1 MEQNTLPTQPA
12 SPQNSFVD
20 HALRFLVPV
29 GAFWRLLMIVG
40 FAFWRI
46 EPVWVASA
54 VGLAVYALVYY
65 LLLQKHYVRV
75 LVLVLA
81 EVLASSI
88 AVVVWLGWDSGFHY
102 YFFLLA
108 GLSFMVPRLAML
120 TQSLLAVTFGAGY
133 IGLAAALQG
142 HTPTYILNPT
152 LTNFLNGINLILAFL
167 AVIWLAFSTRRALRD
182 AWYTLNDA
190 GLEMKVLVKTDP
202 LTQLLN
208 RGYMFDLIE
217 YERIRS
223 ERNKN
228 IFSLLLFNIVDFK
241 SINENYGR
249 EAGDYV
255 LRLVGDVLRS
265 SVRKEDQV
273 ARWAGDEFL
282 LMLPDTDQKGV
293 EVVAEKLRD
302 LIRLRTYHFN
312 EHAILVDVY
321 FGFSAYKGEES
332 VAEVLQRADDMLN
345 EAVQTAKKSDQS
357 TIPLDD
363 GPLDDGA

>member
-1 MEQNTLPTQPA
+1 MEQNSLPTKST
-12 SPQNSFVD
+12 SPQNAVVEY
-20 HALRFLVPV
+20 ALRLLLPV
-29 GAFWRLLMIVG
+29 GAFWRLLMIIG
-40 FAFWRI
+40 FALWRI
-46 EPVWVASA
+46 QALWIASA
-54 VGLAVYALVYY
+54 IGLVVYILSYVLLTRKQYVAVLS
-65 LLLQKHYVRV
+65 
-75 LVLVLA
+75 LVLVEILGN
-81 EVLASSI
+81 SI
-88 AVVVWLGWDSGFHY
+88 AAVVLLGWDSGFHY

-108 GLSFMVPRLAML
+108 ALSFMIPRLALL
-120 TQSLLAVTFGAGY
+120 TQSLLAVTFGTGY
-133 IGLAAALQG
+133 IGLAAALQD
-142 HTPTYILNPT
+142 HIPTFDFNPT
-152 LTNFLNGINLILAFL
+152 TLNFLNGLNLILAFL
-167 AVIWLAFSTRRALRD
+167 SVIWLAFSTRRALRD
-182 AWYTLNDA
+182 AWFTLNDA

-249 EAGDYV
+249 DAGDYV

-273 ARWAGDEFL
+273 ARWAGDEFM
-282 LMLPDTDQKGV
+282 LMLPETELKGV
-293 EVVAEKLRD
+293 ETVAAKLRD

-321 FGFSAYKGEES
+321 YGFSAYKGEES
-332 VAEVLQRADDMLN
+332 VAEILQRADDMLQKTVSESKESN
-345 EAVQTAKKSDQS
+345 PS
-357 TIPLDD
+357 TK
-363 GPLDDGA
+363 PLDDGA

>member
-1 MEQNTLPTQPA
+1 MEQERLPTKPS
-12 SPQNSFVD
+12 SPQNSVVD
-20 HALRFLVPV
+20 HALRFLLPV
-29 GAFWRLLMIVG
+29 GAFWRLLMIIG
-40 FAFWRI
+40 FAIWRI
-46 EPVWVASA
+46 QPMWIASA
-54 VGLAVYALVYY
+54 VGLAVYALAYY

-81 EVLASSI
+81 EVLGNSI
-88 AVVVWLGWDSGFHY
+88 AAVVLLGWDSGFHY

-108 GLSFMVPRLAML
+108 GLSFMVPRLALL
-120 TQSLLAVTFGAGY
+120 TQSLLAVTFGTGY

-142 HTPTYILNPT
+142 HTPSFDLNPT
-152 LTNFLNGINLILAFL
+152 TLNFLNGLNLILAFL

-228 IFSLLLFNIVDFK
+228 IFSLLVFNIVDFK

-273 ARWAGDEFL
+273 ARWAGDEFM
-282 LMLPDTDQKGV
+282 LMLPETELKGV
-293 EVVAEKLRD
+293 EIVAEKLRD

-321 FGFSAYKGEES
+321 YGYSAYTGEES

-345 EAVQTAKKSDQS
+345 EKVQTAKDADQS
-357 TIPLDD
+357 TV
-363 GPLDDGA
+363 PLDDGA

>member
-1 MEQNTLPTQPA
+1 MEQNTLPTKST
-12 SPQNSFVD
+12 SPQNSVVD
-20 HALRFLVPV
+20 YALRFLLPV
-29 GAFWRLLMIVG
+29 GAFWRVLMIVG
-40 FAFWRI
+40 FAIWRI
-46 EPVWVASA
+46 QPLWIASA
-54 VGLAVYALVYY
+54 VGLAMYALAYY
-65 LLLQKHYVRV
+65 LLTRKRYVTV
-75 LVLVLA
+75 LSLVLVEILGN
-81 EVLASSI
+81 SI
-88 AVVVWLGWDSGFHY
+88 AAVVLLGWDSGFHY

-108 GLSFMVPRLAML
+108 ALSFMVPRLALL
-120 TQSLLAVTFGAGY
+120 TQSLLAVTFGTGY
-133 IGLAAALQG
+133 IGLAAALQD
-142 HTPTYILNPT
+142 HTPAFDFNPT
-152 LTNFLNGINLILAFL
+152 TLNFLNGLNLILAFL
-167 AVIWLAFSTRRALRD
+167 SVIWLAFSTRRALRD
-182 AWYTLNDA
+182 AWFTLNDA

-282 LMLPDTDQKGV
+282 LMLPDTELKGA
-293 EVVAEKLRD
+293 ETVAEKLRD
-302 LIRLRTYHFN
+302 LIRLRTYHFH

-321 FGFSAYKGEES
+321 YGFSAYKGEDS
-332 VAEVLQRADDMLN
+332 VAEILQRADDMLQ
-345 EAVQTAKKSDQS
+345 EAVQDAKKPDQS
-357 TIPLDD
+357 TKPYDE
-363 GPLDDGA
+363 GA

>member
-1 MEQNTLPTQPA
+1 MEPNSLPTQQV
-12 SPQNSFVD
+12 SPQNSVVD
-20 HALRFLVPV
+20 HTLRFMLPF
-29 GAFWRLLMIVG
+29 GAAWRLLMIVF
-40 FAFWRI
+40 FAYWQMQSM
-46 EPVWVASA
+46 WLASLA
-54 VGLAVYALVYY
+54 GLAVYLLAYY
-65 LLLQKHYVRV
+65 LLWRKQYL
-75 LVLVLA
+75 LVLMLVML
-81 EVLASSI
+81 EVLGGSI
-88 AVVVWLGWDSGFHY
+88 AAVILLGWDSGYHY

-108 GLSFMVPRLAML
+108 GLSFLVPRLAL
-120 TQSLLAVTFGAGY
+120 VTQSVLAVTFGTGY
-133 IGLAAALQG
+133 IGLAAAVQG
-142 HTPTYILNPT
+142 HTPIYAIQPT
-152 LTNFLNGINLILAFL
+152 LLNFLNGINLILAFM
-167 AVIWLAFSTRRALRD
+167 AVTWLAFSTRRAMRD

-228 IFSLLLFNIVDFK
+228 IFSLLMFNIVDFK

-273 ARWAGDEFL
+273 ARWAGDEFM
-282 LMLPDTDQKGV
+282 LMLPETELKGV
-293 EVVAEKLRD
+293 EIVAGKLRD

-312 EHAILVDVY
+312 DNAILVDVY
-321 FGFSAYKGEES
+321 YGYSAYKGEES
-332 VAEVLQRADDMLN
+332 VAEILQRADDMLQ
-345 EAVQTAKKSDQS
+345 EAVQEAKKKDQP
-357 TIPLDD
+357 TV
-363 GPLDDGA
+363 PLDDGA